1 MNRFLQDMME
11 REELRFKTFCEERK
25 LEYSMDENSPA
36 RQKAQQVYKD
46 WQRAKDEEEKEY
58 ERQQREIQEKIR
70 LAEYIASVKNIVPTI
85 YRDADIKDF
94 PEVLQ
99 PKIDK
104 ILNGSNA
111 LIFGDNGVGKTHLAW
126 ALAKALA
133 EKGKR
138 VVYINAQ
145 VLLFEIKIA
154 PHPYKMIQERY
165 GRGVDAL
172 IVDEDDKIFES
183 KADFVYLN
191 FMVNHRYEW
200 EKQMIFLGNGNKA
213 QFIDA
218 LGQSIYSRLRA
229 NNGMEIVLSGNDK
242 RLK

>member
-1 MNRFLQDMME
+1 MKRFLQDMME
-11 REELRFKTFCEERK
+11 REELRFKTFCEERE

-46 WQRAKDEEEKEY
+46 WMRAKDEEEKEY

-70 LAEYIASVKNIVPTI
+70 LAEYIASVKNSVPTI

-165 GRGVDAL
+165 GRGVDVL

-213 QFIDA
+213 QFIEA